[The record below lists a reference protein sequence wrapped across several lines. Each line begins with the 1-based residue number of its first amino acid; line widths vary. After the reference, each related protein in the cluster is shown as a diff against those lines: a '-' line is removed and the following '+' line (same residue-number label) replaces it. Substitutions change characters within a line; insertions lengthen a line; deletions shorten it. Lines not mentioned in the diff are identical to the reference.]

1 MIENILL
8 VGTQVVILFI
18 LIAIGVVCNKTKILT
33 SKSLKDI
40 TNLVLYI
47 ITPCVIINSYNR
59 EFDLS
64 MLKGLLITI
73 IATLLSFAANILIA
87 HLVIKDSDKKRE
99 AVLRFGAVF
108 SNCGYMSL
116 PLQQALLGDEGVF
129 YCATYVAIFQ
139 IMLWT
144 YGIIVISGD
153 IKNLNPKK
161 MILNPGVL
169 STLIGIIIFILPIT
183 LPKIIIEPVKY
194 LAALNTPLPMI
205 IIGFYLATSSFNIKG
220 FNIYLSF
227 FLRLIASPILMLI
240 IVYAFGIR
248 GSLLVSSVISAS
260 APVAAVSTMFS
271 EKFNSDTPL
280 SATMVSI
287 STVLSILTMPL
298 IIGFTMML
306 A

>member
-139 IMLWT
+139 IM
-144 YGIIVISGD
+144 
-153 IKNLNPKK
+153 P
-161 MILNPGVL
+161 
-169 STLIGIIIFILPIT
+169 
-183 LPKIIIEPVKY
+183 
-194 LAALNTPLPMI
+194 
-205 IIGFYLATSSFNIKG
+205 
-220 FNIYLSF
+220 
-227 FLRLIASPILMLI
+227 
-240 IVYAFGIR
+240 
-248 GSLLVSSVISAS
+248 
-260 APVAAVSTMFS
+260 
-271 EKFNSDTPL
+271 
-280 SATMVSI
+280 
-287 STVLSILTMPL
+287 
-298 IIGFTMML
+298 
-306 A
+306 